1 MIKIMKCQPKR
12 QKCAPKV
19 YTDSDFRKALREA
32 VYNVGI
38 QNMKINVASFALA
51 LHRTTDMSKEDITEV
66 LNATSEITNEVLC
79 YSDVRREVL
88 DETGLDLDIFV
99 NSEEF

>member
-1 MIKIMKCQPKR
+1 MKAQPKR
-12 QKCAPKV
+12 QKCAQKI

-38 QNMKINVASFALA
+38 QNMKINIASFALA
-51 LHRTTDMSKEDITEV
+51 LHRITDLSKEDIVEI

-79 YSDVRREVL
+79 YTDIRNLVL
-88 DETGLDLDIFV
+88 NETGLDLDVFV
-99 NSEEF
+99 NNEEF

>member
-1 MIKIMKCQPKR
+1 MKGQPKR
-12 QKCAPKV
+12 QKCAPKIF
-19 YTDSDFRKALREA
+19 TDSDFRKALREA

-38 QNMKINVASFALA
+38 QNMKINIASFALA
-51 LHRTTDMSKEDITEV
+51 LHRSTDMTKEEITEV
-66 LNATSEITNEVLC
+66 LNETSRITNEVLC
-79 YSDVRREVL
+79 YNDVRREVL